1 MKNITKTIFAFLA
14 VLTIA
19 CTTDDVQ
26 DRPVIEGIG
35 SPILSAPES
44 GSIYTLLPENMT
56 QQAERFVWSAADYN
70 GDVAVA
76 YTLEMDVEGGDFAA
90 AQVLGGTS
98 GALQLSVTVE
108 TLNNACLALGATP
121 YTAANFD
128 VRVIS
133 SASGFDMM
141 ASNKV
146 TITINPYTTENP
158 TLAVP
163 GNHQG
168 WNPPSAPLLAS
179 SGFGETDFE
188 GYVWLDGEFKFLE
201 KNAAGGFEWGNIDYG
216 DDGSFSGVLVEQNE
230 SNCNASTAGYYRV
243 RANTSTLLY
252 STTLTTWGIIGSATA
267 PVTGGDGWANDANM
281 TYNSTTK
288 KWSLIIN
295 LVGGQ
300 EIKFRANDDW
310 AINYGDS
317 GADGSLNEGGDNITI
332 PTNGSYSV
340 ELDLSN
346 PRAYTYTLTI
356 Q

>member
-1 MKNITKTIFAFLA
+1 MKNIKNSLIALFGILA
-14 VLTIA
+14 ISS

-26 DRPVIEGIG
+26 DRPIIQGVD
-35 SPILSAPES
+35 SPVLTAPDDATA
-44 GSIYTLLPENMT
+44 YTLLPENML
-56 QQAERFVWSAADYN
+56 QQAERFVWSAANYN
-70 GDVAVA
+70 GDVAIS
-76 YTLEMDVEGGDFAA
+76 YTLEIDNANGDFSN
-90 AQVLGGTS
+90 AQVLGGTNS
-98 GALQLSVTVE
+98 TLQLSVSVE
-108 TLNNACLALGATP
+108 TLSNACLALGAAP
-121 YTAANFD
+121 YTPASFD
-128 VRVIS
+128 VRVVS
-133 SASGFDMM
+133 SATGFDMM

-146 TITINPYTTENP
+146 TITISPYTTETP

-168 WNPPSAPLLAS
+168 WNPGNAPLLAS

-188 GYVWLDGEFKFLE
+188 GYVWLDGEFKFVE
-201 KNAAGGFEWGNIDYG
+201 KNAAGAFEWGNTDYG

-243 RANTSTLLY
+243 RANTTTLLY
-252 STTLTTWGIIGSATA
+252 STALTNWGLIGSAT
-267 PVTGGDGWANDANM
+267 PTGWNSDTDLV
-281 TYNSTTK
+281 YNSTTK

-295 LVGGQ
+295 LTGGQ

-310 AINYGDS
+310 AINYGDT
-317 GADGSLNEGGDNITI
+317 GADGSLSEGGDNILIST
-332 PTNGSYSV
+332 TGSYLV